1 MDQDAGNE
9 SIKNQFNFSERAAQT
24 FTNPTRERGVITEP
38 PPMVSFKD
46 VVAQW
51 EIYDFYM
58 IEYAAQVPSCTAQY
72 TYVDIEWVLRHAR
85 SFSISHFLSR
95 LHF

>member
-1 MDQDAGNE
+1 M
-9 SIKNQFNFSERAAQT
+9 
-24 FTNPTRERGVITEP
+24 ITEP

-58 IEYAAQVPSCTAQY
+58 AEYAAQVPSCIGHY
-72 TYVDIEWVLRHAR
+72 TYVDNAEVGIEWMLRHAR
-85 SFSISHFLSR
+85 SFSI
-95 LHF
+95 